1 MIVMTESSI
10 CMSRT
15 SVGGGGG
22 GGTTLKV
29 ITPEKVV
36 RRLTGRKQLL
46 LCLCE
51 DISDLDQV
59 DGFSA
64 LSSLES

>member
-15 SVGGGGG
+15 SVRGGRHNPQSDY
-22 GGTTLKV
+22 
-29 ITPEKVV
+29 PEKVV

-46 LCLCE
+46 LRLCE
-51 DISDLDQV
+51 AISDLDQV
-59 DGFSA
+59 DGSFA
-64 LSSLES
+64 LSSPES